1 MDDKTRYFDI
11 RSSFWRSCY
20 ESALE
25 YEQYLAQSPPY
36 HAKRWLEM
44 AGEIP
49 PIGEEQLRRLRGLHR
64 VLHVLMV
71 SGVWCGDCM
80 QQGPVIKRVVDAC
93 DDDVQLRVVDR
104 DSNAELRDELRIMGA
119 MRVPV
124 VVFLTEDFFEIGRF
138 GDRTLT
144 TYRKMAA
151 RTLPG
156 NDPASHSSPQDE
168 WASELSEW
176 VDIFERMLLVA
187 RFSPLL
193 RKRHGD

>member
-1 MDDKTRYFDI
+1 MNEKSRYFDV

-25 YEQYLAQSPPY
+25 YEQYLAQSPPQ
-36 HAKRWLEM
+36 HADRWTET
-44 AGEIP
+44 AGKIP
-49 PIGEEQLRRLRGLHR
+49 PLTNEQLQRLRGHHR
-64 VLHVLMV
+64 VLHILMV
-71 SGVWCGDCM
+71 SGIWCGDCRH
-80 QQGPVIKRVVDAC
+80 QGPVIKRVVDAC
-93 DDDVQLRVVDR
+93 DDDVQLRLAER
-104 DSNAELRDELRIMGA
+104 DSNGELRDELRIIGA

-144 TYRKMAA
+144 TYRKMAGS
-151 RTLPG
+151 TLPG
-156 NDPASHSSPQDE
+156 YGPTAHSSPQDE

-176 VDIFERMLLVA
+176 VDIFERMLLMA
-187 RFSPLL
+187 RLSPLL

>member
-1 MDDKTRYFDI
+1 
-11 RSSFWRSCY
+11 
-20 ESALE
+20 
-25 YEQYLAQSPPY
+25 
-36 HAKRWLEM
+36 
-44 AGEIP
+44 
-49 PIGEEQLRRLRGLHR
+49 
-64 VLHVLMV
+64 
-71 SGVWCGDCM
+71 M

-104 DSNAELRDELRIMGA
+104 DSNAEVRDELRIMGA

-151 RTLPG
+151 STLPG
-156 NDPASHSSPQDE
+156 NDPTSHPSPQDE

-176 VDIFERMLLVA
+176 VDIFERMLLMA
-187 RFSPLL
+187 RLSPLL
-193 RKRHGD
+193 RKRYGD